1 MAAIS
6 TLITELRVDIDD
18 SSSTRFTDAKLLALF
33 KKAIRR
39 ANRIVQRNDINFGKK
54 SVTLTTTADQAYIDI
69 SSTASDFDTF
79 LGLYHDS
86 LDYEVVMQNE
96 HDFALL
102 DDEGSITY
110 CRLDQANSK
119 IYLKGTPSD
128 STTTLTLWY
137 YPTVDP
143 SAYTTASSAPWS
155 GRLDDVLLEYAR
167 LRALNIDEFDLSY
180 DTQLMTDME
189 NQILQ
194 AYQYNSAGRVEHDG
208 WCK

>member
-6 TLITELRVDIDD
+6 TLITELRVDIEDGD
-18 SSSTRFTDAKLLALF
+18 STRWTDAKLLSLF

-39 ANRIVQRNDINFGKK
+39 ANRIVQRHDLNFGKK
-54 SVTLTTTADQAYIDI
+54 SATLTTTADQAYIDI
-69 SSTASDFDTF
+69 SSTVSDFDVF

-86 LDYEVVMQNE
+86 LDYEVEVQNE

-119 IYLKGTPSD
+119 IYLKGTPAD

-137 YPTVDP
+137 FPTVDP
-143 SAYTTASSAPWS
+143 SAYTTASDTPWG
-155 GRLDDVLLEYAR
+155 GRLDDVLMEYVR
-167 LRALNIDEFDLSY
+167 IRALNIDEMTIDV

-194 AYQYNSAGRVEHDG
+194 SYRYNSAGRVEHNG
-208 WCK
+208 WL